1 MSHLFEACCRIINC
15 EASNV
20 DAEKLLEVLCA
31 VSRKRT
37 NIDRL
42 KAIGFEPFNSE
53 ERYNVGAHNP
63 ASHMLYEY
71 IVGHR
76 KRSNDRAPLSD
87 LLDLAAAHKCEMVRD
102 KVLESAIFTTC
113 ENYVRDKIR
122 RSSREILS
130 EDPEGDFSSPDQ
142 VINTQSTI
150 SDDIE
155 KLAEDLIEA
164 LGMS

>member
-1 MSHLFEACCRIINC
+1 MKI
-15 EASNV
+15 
-20 DAEKLLEVLCA
+20 
-31 VSRKRT
+31 T
-37 NIDRL
+37 
-42 KAIGFEPFNSE
+42 SE
-53 ERYNVGAHNP
+53 
-63 ASHMLYEY
+63 
-71 IVGHR
+71 I
-76 KRSNDRAPLSD
+76 RSG
-87 LLDLAAAHKCEMVRD
+87 
-102 KVLESAIFTTC
+102 
-113 ENYVRDKIR
+113 